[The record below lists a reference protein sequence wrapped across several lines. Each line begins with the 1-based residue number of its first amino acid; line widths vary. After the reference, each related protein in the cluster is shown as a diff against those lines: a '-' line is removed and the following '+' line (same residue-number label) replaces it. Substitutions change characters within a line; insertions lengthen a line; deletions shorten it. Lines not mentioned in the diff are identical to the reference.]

1 MPAIH
6 LAVEE
11 LGCKVFEVQH
21 ASRDHS
27 EGVARLGE
35 VDALLVLEYGQ
46 VAWSQELTE
55 CLVQA
60 RRKLPTCLRPD
71 RSQCSSVL
79 DSSGGLE
86 DSWSCLPYWVGV
98 TLMLSKYPKS
108 QIMMINGTN
117 TGTGLSIAFVS
128 LLMFIYTQQF
138 ANVMWGNSEVKP

>member
-60 RRKLPTCLRPD
+60 RRKLPTCLPLTD
-71 RSQCSSVL
+71 PSALQ
-79 DSSGGLE
+79 SGIALVAWRTAGAVFL
-86 DSWSCLPYWVGV
+86 
-98 TLMLSKYPKS
+98 
-108 QIMMINGTN
+108 NG
-117 TGTGLSIAFVS
+117 
-128 LLMFIYTQQF
+128 
-138 ANVMWGNSEVKP
+138 